1 MAASAPF
8 SYTRMVMN
16 FILRFALLVV
26 VALPAVYGQK
36 KEIMEMQRDI
46 LQMQD
51 QLRSLQRSQDEKLAG
66 IQVLLQQTL
75 EVAGK
80 ASTATAVL
88 EASLRDK
95 LKDQE
100 KNLVVPVAGLG
111 TKVDQMSND
120 FSSVRESMADL
131 TSRVGKLQNQVADL
145 SSAIRT
151 LSAPPA
157 PPPGAAP
164 TSPQAGALPS
174 GVSAEQLYTAAMR
187 DRTSGNADLSIAQF
201 VDYLKYF
208 GNTDLAPNAQFY
220 IGEIEYLRG
229 DYTASLAAFDKLLE
243 AYPDNSK
250 TPDALLLKG
259 RALVKS
265 GYKAEGRKEF
275 ESLIKKYP
283 SHENSA
289 KARTELRALGSAA
302 APAAAGR
309 KKR

>member
-1 MAASAPF
+1 
-8 SYTRMVMN
+8 MVMK
-16 FILRFALLVV
+16 FILRFALLVL
-26 VALPAVYGQK
+26 VALPGVYGQK

-75 EVAGK
+75 EVANK

-100 KNLVVPVAGLG
+100 KNLVVPVAGLS
-111 TKVDQMSND
+111 TKIDQMSND

-131 TSRVGKLQNQVADL
+131 TSRVGKLQNQVADI
-145 SSAIRT
+145 STAIRII
-151 LSAPPA
+151 SSPPA
-157 PPPGAAP
+157 PPPGTTPA
-164 TSPQAGALPS
+164 SPQAGGPPQ

-187 DRTSGNADLSIAQF
+187 DRTSGNVDLAIAQF

-229 DYTASLAAFDKLLE
+229 DYTACLAAFDKLLE

-265 GYKAEGRKEF
+265 GYKAEARKEF
-275 ESLIKKYP
+275 ELLIKKFP

-289 KARTELRALGSAA
+289 KARTELRALSTATP
-302 APAAAGR
+302 APVNR

>member
-1 MAASAPF
+1 MK
-8 SYTRMVMN
+8 

-26 VALPAVYGQK
+26 LALPGVYGQK

-75 EVAGK
+75 EVANK

-100 KNLVVPVAGLG
+100 KNLVVPVAALG

-145 SSAIRT
+145 STAIRII
-151 LSAPPA
+151 SAPPA
-157 PPPGAAP
+157 PPPG
-164 TSPQAGALPS
+164 TSPASPQS
-174 GVSAEQLYTAAMR
+174 GGPPPGTSAEQLYTAAMR

-201 VDYLKYF
+201 IDYLKYF
-208 GNTDLAPNAQFY
+208 GNTDLAPNAQYY

-265 GYKAEGRKEF
+265 GYKAEARKEF
-275 ESLIKKYP
+275 ESLIKKFP
-283 SHENSA
+283 AHENSA
-289 KARTELRALGSAA
+289 KARTELRALASVPP
-302 APAAAGR
+302 PAAAR

>member
-1 MAASAPF
+1 M
-8 SYTRMVMN
+8 
-16 FILRFALLVV
+16 
-26 VALPAVYGQK
+26 
-36 KEIMEMQRDI
+36 
-46 LQMQD
+46 
-51 QLRSLQRSQDEKLAG
+51 
-66 IQVLLQQTL
+66 LLQQTL
-75 EVAGK
+75 EVANK

-111 TKVDQMSND
+111 SKVDQMSND

-151 LSAPPA
+151 LSAPPV

-164 TSPQAGALPS
+164 ASPQAGGPPR

-187 DRTSGNADLSIAQF
+187 DRTSGNADLAIAQF
-201 VDYLKYF
+201 LDYLKYF
-208 GNTDLAPNAQFY
+208 GSTDLAPNAQYY

-229 DYTASLAAFDKLLE
+229 DYTACLAAFDKLLE

-275 ESLIKKYP
+275 EALIKKYP
-283 SHENSA
+283 AHENSA
-289 KARTELRALGSAA
+289 KARTELRALSTA
-302 APAAAGR
+302 APATINR
-309 KKR
+309 KKK